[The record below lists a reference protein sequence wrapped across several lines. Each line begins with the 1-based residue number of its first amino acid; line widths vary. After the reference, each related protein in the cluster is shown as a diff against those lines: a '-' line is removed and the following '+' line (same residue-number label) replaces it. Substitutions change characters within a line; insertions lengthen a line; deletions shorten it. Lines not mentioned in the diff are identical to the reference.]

1 MAKLSVTT
9 SLGSATFIC
18 TALSLVNCTIWVQQL
33 PPPQN
38 SQFPPPPPPWWNPH
52 TRPHTPN
59 HWFMMNRTWPFPA
72 TLNLIRPGLWSTFN
86 GTLLQSVSPDEVVF
100 ITRFHNELRQTL
112 ALGKLGGFPP
122 AADMLLL
129 EYDGEVARRAQVHSQ
144 SCRFQHGCFGC
155 GQVRGYIGQNLFL
168 APRGNWEQ
176 AIRTWWEEHRS
187 TSRDIVGRF
196 NFSPRN
202 GHFTQRKH
210 AEAARVHGRLAVLL
224 MSSGHAMRVR
234 AGLSGNVTLRLHHA
248 ELFLTRVSSDSELRL
263 GTKPPNSEMAQTL
276 EYILVGLPN
285 KDAAHAK
292 SPCLTVTVTI
302 AYDHWLPANKHL
314 NNINE

>member
-9 SLGSATFIC
+9 PLGSATFIC
-18 TALSLVNCTIWVQQL
+18 TALSLVTCTIWVQQL
-33 PPPQN
+33 PPPQH
-38 SQFPPPPPPWWNPH
+38 SQFPPPPPPWWNPQ

-59 HWFMMNRTWPFPA
+59 RWFMMNRTWPFPT

-202 GHFTQRKH
+202 GHFTQVFQCAFLRI
-210 AEAARVHGRLAVLL
+210 LL
-224 MSSGHAMRVR
+224 SV
-234 AGLSGNVTLRLHHA
+234 
-248 ELFLTRVSSDSELRL
+248 F
-263 GTKPPNSEMAQTL
+263 
-276 EYILVGLPN
+276 
-285 KDAAHAK
+285 
-292 SPCLTVTVTI
+292 
-302 AYDHWLPANKHL
+302 LPASLTTPLQYQHRSSESGTLTCHALLVFDTSLSTATYLEPLDFTSRNRSGSL
-314 NNINE
+314 PAPP

>member
-18 TALSLVNCTIWVQQL
+18 TALSLVTCTIWVQQL

-38 SQFPPPPPPWWNPH
+38 SQFPPPPPPWWNPQ

-59 HWFMMNRTWPFPA
+59 RWFMMNRTWPFPA

-202 GHFTQRKH
+202 GHFTQMAWSRTAKVGCG
-210 AEAARVHGRLAVLL
+210 ATDCPQLNGRYMVCNYEPGGNMLRQPVYTEGWPCSQCPQGTQCASVQGSREMSLCARQSLSCPPQSLA
-224 MSSGHAMRVR
+224 
-234 AGLSGNVTLRLHHA
+234 
-248 ELFLTRVSSDSELRL
+248 
-263 GTKPPNSEMAQTL
+263 PPNRT
-276 EYILVGLPN
+276 P
-285 KDAAHAK
+285 
-292 SPCLTVTVTI
+292 
-302 AYDHWLPANKHL
+302 
-314 NNINE
+314 